1 MQASHSDPFSGQ
13 RYSAS
18 SSSESLKE
26 DSLHRLPSAE
36 TLKLLIQ
43 STCKSGISSSTFF
56 RPSILGNTITYAK
69 TTDLWV
75 KTEWDQ
81 ERIDEWKHLAGLDG
95 IAVLPEGNM
104 VDLPNVLEMIWQCV
118 HSETRVRIYVKFM

>member
-36 TLKLLIQ
+36 TLQLLIQ

-56 RPSILGNTITYAK
+56 RASIRGNTITYAK

-81 ERIDEWKHLAGLDG
+81 ERIDEWKHLSGLDG
-95 IAVLPEGNM
+95 IAVLPEGK
-104 VDLPNVLEMIWQCV
+104 VLDLPNALEMIWQCV
-118 HSETRVRIYVKFM
+118 ANPTLVHIYIKFK